1 MDNFCVSNL
10 GWCNT
15 LLGLSFLAAILGLG
29 LLLIQPDPQT
39 SGSRQSEQSGQED
52 RQLTREHLLRM
63 TFVYWLV
70 YVLAVFAQ
78 KAMTPELATWLAPLK
93 ITAFFTYF
101 LTFAS
106 VLCLPLN
113 YIEAQIAARRWSAK
127 R

>member
-1 MDNFCVSNL
+1 MGNICVSSF

-15 LLGLSFLAAILGLG
+15 LLGLSFIAAILGLG
-29 LLLIQPDPQT
+29 LLLAQPDPKT
-39 SGSRQSEQSGQED
+39 NPTAAD
-52 RQLTREHLLRM
+52 DHQLTREHLLRM

-78 KAMTPELATWLAPLK
+78 KAMAPELSTWLVPLR
-93 ITAFFTYF
+93 ITAFFTYV

-113 YIEAQIAARRWSAK
+113 YIETRMAARR
-127 R
+127 